1 MVRDGVAQRE
11 PNPNDKRGTLVSLTR
26 RSRARLSKARVAL
39 VQADREAMVG
49 LTDAEK
55 AVLRQLL
62 ERVVRNLESL
72 GGSEP
77 SSDEGQPTRADGGQV
92 ATGFRP

>member
-1 MVRDGVAQRE
+1 M
-11 PNPNDKRGTLVSLTR
+11 
-26 RSRARLSKARVAL
+26 
-39 VQADREAMVG
+39 QADREAMVG

-72 GGSEP
+72 GGSEL